1 MHFESEEDR
10 KNIDNIIPGFEAF
23 CVGAVNVCSERYRFN
38 KRTQDVGERLDVYL
52 LELRRLAKSCNF
64 AAMEESMLRD
74 RIVVGIRDDV
84 TRRKLLQM
92 RDLTLNQAIDMCKA
106 SETAGQQLK
115 EMATSE
121 EVQLLK
127 SEKQPHRRRGRG
139 GRATVELEQ
148 LRRRTRST
156 STNRR
161 DRSAERSCRYCG
173 RHHDVSKQSCPAF
186 GQTCAKC
193 HKRNHFAAVCR
204 SRPATTTPSHQQN
217 VREIDEA
224 VLQTDTALTIKR
236 VGLVRDTR
244 SQTEKLRMQ

>member
-1 MHFESEEDR
+1 
-10 KNIDNIIPGFEAF
+10 
-23 CVGAVNVCSERYRFN
+23 
-38 KRTQDVGERLDVYL
+38 
-52 LELRRLAKSCNF
+52 
-64 AAMEESMLRD
+64 
-74 RIVVGIRDDV
+74 
-84 TRRKLLQM
+84 M

-173 RHHDVSKQSCPAF
+173 RHHDVSNQSCPAF
-186 GQTCAKC
+186 GQMCTKC
-193 HKRNHFAAVCR
+193 HKRNHFASVCR

-217 VREIDEA
+217 VREIDETES
-224 VLQTDTALTIKR
+224 LLALDNEGSKR
-236 VGLVRDTR
+236 VYSNVYVNDHKVRFVLDCGSAVNILPR
-244 SQTEKLRMQ
+244 SIVSAMGHSHMLRPARAMFDATELPTVGMITATLRRPRTGDQFDVDFT